1 MRILIT
7 GGTGF
12 IGSNLALAYAR
23 AGHQVLVVS
32 KKITDAERENARDLK
47 QAGVEVIQGNILDQ
61 DLMADCCKEA
71 YLVHHIAAAMR
82 EANLPD
88 RLFWKVNVEA
98 TQQLLELSRRM
109 GVSRFV
115 YCSSIGA
122 MGKVVQKPA
131 HEKSPCH
138 PQDIYQITK
147 RAAEELCLRF
157 YQEHR
162 MPIVIVRPAD
172 VYGPR
177 DRRLLKLF
185 RAIRKGQFVM
195 IGSGQNEHHMVH
207 VDDLVAA
214 LILAAEREAA
224 IGEIFI
230 IAGES
235 PIRLEELVRMI
246 AELLGVPTP
255 RLRIP
260 LAPVRALAL
269 VIEAFCKPLGI
280 PPPLYPRRV
289 DFFSSD
295 YAFEISKARQMLGY
309 QPQYGLAQGIE
320 STLEWYRRNGLL

>member
-1 MRILIT
+1 MRVLIT

-12 IGSNLALAYAR
+12 IGSNLALAYAQ

-32 KKITDAERENARDLK
+32 KETTDAERENARDLK
-47 QAGVEVIQGNILDQ
+47 QAGVEVIQGNITDR
-61 DLMADCCKEA
+61 DLMADCCKNA
-71 YLVHHIAAAMR
+71 DLIHHIAAAMR
-82 EANLPD
+82 EVNLPD

-98 TQQLLELSRRM
+98 TQQLLELSQRR

-157 YQEHR
+157 HQEYQ

-195 IGSGQNEHHMVH
+195 IGNGQNEHHMVY

-246 AELLGVPTP
+246 AELLDVPTP

-269 VIEAFCKPLGI
+269 VVEAFCKPLGI
-280 PPPLYPRRV
+280 SPPLYSRRV
-289 DFFSSD
+289 DFFCSD
-295 YAFEISKARQMLGY
+295 YAFDISKARRMLGY
-309 QPQYGLAQGIE
+309 QPKYSLVQGIE

>member
-1 MRILIT
+1 MRVLIT

-12 IGSNLALAYAR
+12 IGSNLALAYTR
-23 AGHQVLVVS
+23 MGHQVLVVS
-32 KKITDAERENARDLK
+32 KESTDAERENARDLR
-47 QAGVEVIQGNILDQ
+47 QAGVEVVQGSITDRG
-61 DLMADCCKEA
+61 LMADCCEGVD
-71 YLVHHIAAAMR
+71 LVHHVAAAMR
-82 EANLPD
+82 EANLSD
-88 RLFWKVNVEA
+88 RLFWEVNVEA
-98 TQQLLELSRRM
+98 TRWLLEQCQRE

-131 HEKSPCH
+131 NEESPCH
-138 PQDIYQITK
+138 PQDIYQVTK
-147 RAAEELCLRF
+147 RVAEELCLRF
-157 YQEHR
+157 HQER
-162 MPIVIVRPAD
+162 RLPLAIVRPAD

-185 RAIRKGQFVM
+185 RAIRKGRFVM

-214 LILAAEREAA
+214 LTLAAEREAA

-235 PIRLEELVRMI
+235 PIQLGMLVRMI
-246 AELLGVPTP
+246 AGILGVPAP
-255 RLRIP
+255 RLQIP

-269 VIEAFCKPLGI
+269 AIETVCKPLGV

-289 DFFSSD
+289 DFFRSD
-295 YAFEISKARQMLGY
+295 YAFDISKAKRVLGY
-309 QPQYGLAQGIE
+309 QPRYGLAEGMGN
-320 STLEWYRRNGLL
+320 TLEWYRQKGLL